1 MIDTRLTYSGYDKI
15 LERVRGIIKD
25 EIPNGFMEETITNN
39 IINKL
44 NDFEIEIE
52 NIVEGRR
59 EDGFIHIR
67 QDK

>member
-1 MIDTRLTYSGYDKI
+1 
-15 LERVRGIIKD
+15 
-25 EIPNGFMEETITNN
+25 MEETITNN